1 MADIK
6 YCVSTYSFNK
16 LIKKGEMTQF
26 DTIRKAK
33 EMGFDGI
40 EFVELNARDGE
51 DIKAYAQRLKEE
63 ADKVGIEIAN
73 FCMGADFINGR
84 NVPKSEELDRVKG
97 IIDAAALLG
106 VKTMRHD
113 VIGKLGEYL
122 TFDTALPELSEKVRE
137 ISKYAEEKG
146 IMTMVENHG
155 YLCQDALR
163 VEKLLSKVNYKN
175 FGLLLDMGNFLCA
188 GEDPALCASLIAP
201 YAKMVHAKDFHI
213 KSGEG
218 FDPGERFIKTRDGS
232 FIKGAV
238 FGQGNVPVVQI
249 LRALK
254 KAEYKG
260 WISLEYEG
268 WDDVFD
274 GIRIGF
280 SNLKKYVEA
289 IFCE

>member
-1 MADIK
+1 MDNIK
-6 YCVSTYSFNK
+6 FAVSSYSFAK

-26 DTIRKAK
+26 DTIKKAK
-33 EMGFDGI
+33 ELGFSGI
-40 EFVELNARDGE
+40 EIVEFNAPDGE
-51 DIKAYAQRLKEE
+51 DIKDYAKRLKKE
-63 ADKVGIEIAN
+63 ADEVGIEIAN

-84 NVPKSEELDRVKG
+84 NVPKEEEVSRVKNV
-97 IIDAAALLG
+97 IDAVAILG

-113 VIGKLGEYL
+113 VISKFGEYIS
-122 TFDTALPELSEKVRE
+122 FDTALCELSKKVRE

-155 YLCQDALR
+155 YLCQDAIR
-163 VEKLLSKVNYKN
+163 VEKLYNAVNYKN

-188 GEDPALCASLIAP
+188 GENPALSASLIAP

-218 FDPGERFIKTRDGS
+218 MDPGERFTKTRDGA

-254 KAEYKG
+254 KAEYQG

-268 WDDVFD
+268 WDDVID

-280 SNLKKYVEA
+280 DNLKKYTEA
-289 IFCE
+289 IFDE

>member
-6 YCVSTYSFNK
+6 FCVSTYSFQK

-26 DTIRKAK
+26 DTIKKAK

-40 EFVELNARDGE
+40 EIVEFEAPEGE
-51 DIKAYAQRLKEE
+51 DIKDYAKRLKEE

-84 NVPKSEELDRVKG
+84 NVKKEEEVARVKN
-97 IIDAAALLG
+97 IIDAVSILG
-106 VKTMRHD
+106 AKTMRHD
-113 VIGKLGEYL
+113 AVNKVGEYL
-122 TFDTALPELSEKVRE
+122 TFENALPELSEKIRE
-137 ISKYAEEKG
+137 VSMYAEEKG

-163 VEKLLSKVNYKN
+163 VEKLYSAVNYKN

-188 GEDPALCASLIAP
+188 GENPVLSASLIAP
-201 YAKMVHAKDFHI
+201 YAKMVHAKDFHV
-213 KSGEG
+213 KSGDG
-218 FDPGERFIKTRDGS
+218 MDPGERFIKTRDGG

-268 WDDVFD
+268 WDDVLD

-280 SNLKKYVEA
+280 SNLKKYTEA
-289 IFCE
+289 VFDE